1 MNKKGIR
8 DSSAFMDSVAI
19 RTRDFF
25 GAITHTHTIYVV
37 LYGPVCRW
45 NDDDDDDDD
54 DDDVHPS
61 ILSRF

>member
-1 MNKKGIR
+1 
-8 DSSAFMDSVAI
+8 MDSVAI

-25 GAITHTHTIYVV
+25 GAITHTHTVYVV

-54 DDDVHPS
+54 DVHPS